1 MPLTDTSLKRLENV
15 EPVLVSIIK
24 EAIGRVSMNVQIAE
38 GSRSYEQQKK
48 NVAKGVSQT
57 LKSKHIDPDGAGP
70 KKARAVDVA
79 IIDAEGKYVTNLK
92 HYRAFA
98 NVVLQVAKEKG
109 VKVVWGGNWKTLV
122 DGPHFELV

>member
-1 MPLTDTSLKRLENV
+1 MSLTDTSLKRLENV

-24 EAIGRVSMNVQIAE
+24 EAISRFAMNVQISE

-57 LKSKHIDPDGAGP
+57 MKSKHLDPDGTGP

-79 IIDAEGKYVTNLK
+79 IIDAGGKYVTDLK

>member
-24 EAIGRVSMNVQIAE
+24 EAISRFAMNVQISE

-57 LKSKHIDPDGAGP
+57 MKSKHLDPDGTGP

-79 IIDAEGKYVTNLK
+79 IIDAGGKYVTDLK
-92 HYRAFA
+92 HYRVFA

>member
-1 MPLTDTSLKRLENV
+1 MPLTKTSLKRLENV

-24 EAIGRVSMNVQIAE
+24 DAISRFAMNVQISE
-38 GSRSYEQQKK
+38 GARSYEQQKK

-57 LKSKHIDPDGAGP
+57 LKSKHIDPDGTGP

-79 IIDAEGKYVTNLK
+79 IIDADGKYDTNLK

-109 VKVVWGGNWKTLV
+109 VKVVWGGTWKTLV